1 VRETEHFINEGYGWA
16 CKRCLGARGATQG
29 TRTAT
34 QAAPVASPPPAATF
48 DRDSSSDPDS
58 STRAPAPTG
67 SSSSANSDA
76 HSSTRASALPRFFRE
91 GEAEE
96 REPRLSADALAR
108 WRDDSRRA
116 LLCPRCGVE
125 EEIEG

>member
-1 VRETEHFINEGYGWA
+1 VRKTEHFINEGYGWA
-16 CKRCLGARGATQG
+16 CKRCLGARGVTEG
-29 TRTAT
+29 TS
-34 QAAPVASPPPAATF
+34 VADSPTAATS
-48 DRDSSSDPDS
+48 DAESSSDAHS
-58 STRAPAPTG
+58 SSRAPAPAS

-76 HSSTRASALPRFFRE
+76 HSSSRASALPRFFRE

-108 WRDDSRRA
+108 WKDDSRRA

>member
-1 VRETEHFINEGYGWA
+1 MRETEHFINEGYGWA

-29 TRTAT
+29 T
-34 QAAPVASPPPAATF
+34 PVASVPPAATS
-48 DRDSSSDPDS
+48 DAESSSDADSSS
-58 STRAPAPTG
+58 RAHAPAG
-67 SSSSANSDA
+67 SSSDA
-76 HSSTRASALPRFFRE
+76 LADLASSSRASALPRFFRE

>member
-29 TRTAT
+29 T
-34 QAAPVASPPPAATF
+34 PVASPPPAATSEAEPSS
-48 DRDSSSDPDS
+48 DADSSS
-58 STRAPAPTG
+58 RAPAPVG

-76 HSSTRASALPRFFRE
+76 HSSSRASALPRFFRE

>member
-16 CKRCLGARGATQG
+16 CKRCLGACGATQG
-29 TRTAT
+29 T
-34 QAAPVASPPPAATF
+34 PVASVPTAATS
-48 DRDSSSDPDS
+48 DAESSSDADSSS
-58 STRAPAPTG
+58 RAPAPADSSSAAD

-76 HSSTRASALPRFFRE
+76 HSSSRASALPRFFRE

-108 WRDDSRRA
+108 WKDDSRRA